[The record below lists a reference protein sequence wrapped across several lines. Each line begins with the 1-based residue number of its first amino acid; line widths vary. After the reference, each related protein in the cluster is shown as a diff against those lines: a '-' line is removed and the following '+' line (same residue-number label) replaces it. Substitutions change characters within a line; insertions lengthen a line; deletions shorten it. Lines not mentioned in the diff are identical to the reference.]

1 MRETE
6 TKLNWGEGRGHR
18 CGGVCVGGKLYCNV
32 RATGEKGNEVWLLIC
47 GFLETSFFC

>member
-18 CGGVCVGGKLYCNV
+18 CGGLCVWV
-32 RATGEKGNEVWLLIC
+32 GNYIVM
-47 GFLETSFFC
+47 LEQLGRRGMRFGY